1 MPQEGD
7 SVQNEGQLVIFELSN
22 QLYAL
27 PIQETQE
34 IIRMTDITTV
44 PNSKGYVEGIIN
56 LRGSV
61 VPVINLNRRLGLLE
75 RSHDDSTRII
85 VVEYNGQKVGMI
97 VDNVQ
102 EVGRYTEDEIEPPT
116 VAGDG
121 VEYLSGVV
129 KKGEELWLLLN
140 LGKVL

>member
-1 MPQEGD
+1 MHQEGD
-7 SVQNEGQLVIFELSN
+7 LVHNEGQLVIFELSN

-44 PNSKGYVEGIIN
+44 PNSKEYVEGIIN

-61 VPVINLNRRLGLLE
+61 VPVINLNRRLGLIE
-75 RSHDDSTRII
+75 RSRDDSTRII

-102 EVGRYTEDEIEPPT
+102 EVGKYTEDETEPPT

>member
-1 MPQEGD
+1 M
-7 SVQNEGQLVIFELSN
+7 QNEGQLVIFELTN

-34 IIRMTDITTV
+34 IIRMTGITMV
-44 PNSKGYVEGIIN
+44 PNSKEYVEGIIN

-61 VPVINLNRRLGLLE
+61 VPVINLHRRLGLTE
-75 RSHDDSTRII
+75 REHDDSTRII

-102 EVGRYTEDEIEPPT
+102 EVGNYSGDEIEPPS

>member
-1 MPQEGD
+1 MVEK
-7 SVQNEGQLVIFELSN
+7 EGQLVIFELAG

-34 IIRMTDITTV
+34 IIRMTEITRV
-44 PNSKGYVEGIIN
+44 PNTREFVEGIIN

-61 VPVINLNRRLGLLE
+61 VPVINLNRRLGLPAGAY
-75 RSHDDSTRII
+75 DDSTRII

-97 VDNVQ
+97 VDNVH
-102 EVGRYTEDEIEPPT
+102 EVGSYSEEEIEPPA

-121 VEYLSGVV
+121 IEYLNGVV
-129 KKGEELWLLLN
+129 KKGDELWLLLN

>member
-7 SVQNEGQLVIFELSN
+7 LVQNEEQLVIFELSN

-44 PNSKGYVEGIIN
+44 PNSKEYVEGIIN

-75 RSHDDSTRII
+75 RNHDDSTRVI

-102 EVGRYTEDEIEPPT
+102 EVGSYTGDEIEPPT

>member
-1 MPQEGD
+1 M
-7 SVQNEGQLVIFELSN
+7 QNEGQLVIFELSK

-44 PNSKGYVEGIIN
+44 PNSKEYVEGIIN

>member
-1 MPQEGD
+1 M
-7 SVQNEGQLVIFELSN
+7 QNDGQLVIFELTN

-44 PNSKGYVEGIIN
+44 PNSREYVEGIIN
-56 LRGSV
+56 LRGNV
-61 VPVINLNRRLGLLE
+61 VPVINLHRRLGLE
-75 RSHDDSTRII
+75 EGSRDDSTRII
-85 VVEYNGQKVGMI
+85 VVEHNGQKVGMI

-102 EVGRYTEDEIEPPT
+102 EVGNYAGDEVDPPS

-129 KKGEELWLLLN
+129 KKGEVLWLLLN

>member
-1 MPQEGD
+1 MQ
-7 SVQNEGQLVIFELSN
+7 SEGQLVIFGLSS

-34 IIRMTDITTV
+34 IIRMTGITRV
-44 PNSKGYVEGIIN
+44 PNTRDYVEGIIN

-61 VPVINLNRRLGLLE
+61 VPVINLNRRLGLQE
-75 RSHDDSTRII
+75 HEHDDSTRII

-102 EVGRYTEDEIEPPT
+102 EVGRYNDDEVEPPA
-116 VAGDG
+116 VAGDS
-121 VEYLSGVV
+121 VEFLNGVV
-129 KKGEELWLLLN
+129 KKEDELWLMLN

>member
-1 MPQEGD
+1 M
-7 SVQNEGQLVIFELSN
+7 QNEEQLVIFELSN

-44 PNSKGYVEGIIN
+44 PNSKEYVEGIIN

-75 RSHDDSTRII
+75 RNHDDSTRVI

-102 EVGRYTEDEIEPPT
+102 EVGSYTGDEIEPPT

>member
-1 MPQEGD
+1 M
-7 SVQNEGQLVIFELSN
+7 QNEGQLVIFKLTN

-34 IIRMTDITTV
+34 IIRMTDITMV
-44 PNSKGYVEGIIN
+44 PNSKDYVEGIIN

-61 VPVINLNRRLGLLE
+61 VPVINLHRRLNLE
-75 RSHDDSTRII
+75 EETHDDSTRII
-85 VVEYNGQKVGMI
+85 VVEHNGQKVGMI

-102 EVGRYTEDEIEPPT
+102 EVGNYSGDEIEPPT

-140 LGKVL
+140 VGKVL